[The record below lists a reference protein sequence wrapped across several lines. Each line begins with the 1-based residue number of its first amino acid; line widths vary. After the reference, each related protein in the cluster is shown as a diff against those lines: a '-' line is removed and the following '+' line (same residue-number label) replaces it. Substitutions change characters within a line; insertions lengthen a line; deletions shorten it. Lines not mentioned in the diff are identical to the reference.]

1 MAGAVLSRRTVVAGA
16 AVAAGAFG
24 VGLVGASRWL
34 RRGESAAPLPG
45 VRLLDHPAGAGARLP
60 RLAAHPD
67 GGFVLC
73 WVERAGTGH
82 ALRCAR
88 HVEGA
93 WMPAVEVARGEN
105 WFVNWLDFP
114 SVVPIGRDFWLA
126 HRLVL
131 RAGGGRY
138 DYDIALAASDDGG
151 RTWRDAGRPYASTTA
166 AEYGFASI
174 FADGDAAAIVWLD
187 GREYVKAAERHLHP
201 DKSGNF
207 ALRATRVA
215 RDGGVEPDRVL
226 DANVCTCCQTAA
238 AVADGVPLVA
248 YRGRADREVRDN
260 KLVRRVAGAWSA
272 PVDLGAEAWS
282 IAACPTN
289 GPALAA
295 RDSRVVA
302 AWFTAAGDRPRVRAA
317 LSADAGATW
326 GEPIDV
332 DSAAPLGRVGAAW
345 LDGERAAVSWIG
357 APAREDGRAPL
368 MVVLLDARGRE
379 RARGSIARVAASRDS
394 GLPQLAA
401 DRDRLVAAWT
411 EPGPR
416 YGIRLAVA
424 DALAFR

>member
-24 VGLVGASRWL
+24 VGLLGAGRWL
-34 RRGESAAPLPG
+34 RRGESAAALAG
-45 VRLLDHPAGAGARLP
+45 VRWLEHPAGTGARLP
-60 RLAAHPD
+60 RLAVHPD

-73 WVERAGTGH
+73 WVERVGAGH

-93 WMPAVEVARGEN
+93 WLPAVEVARGEN

-114 SVVPIGRDFWLA
+114 SVVPIDRDFWLA

-138 DYDIALAASDDGG
+138 DYDIALALSDDGG
-151 RTWRDAGRPYASTTA
+151 RTWRDAGRPYTSTTA

-187 GREYVKAAERHLHP
+187 GREYVKAAERPLHP

-215 RDGGVEPDRVL
+215 RDGHVEADRVL

-238 AVADGVPLVA
+238 AVTDRGALVA
-248 YRGRADREVRDN
+248 YRGRTEDELRDN
-260 KLVRRVAGAWSA
+260 KLVRRVAGAWSG
-272 PVDLGAEAWS
+272 PVDLGAEGWT

-317 LSADAGATW
+317 LSVDGGATW
-326 GEPIDV
+326 REPIELDT
-332 DSAAPLGRVGAAW
+332 AAPLGRVGAAW
-345 LDGERAAVSWIG
+345 VDAQRAAVSWIG
-357 APAREDGRAPL
+357 APAMGDGRAPL
-368 MVVLLDARGRE
+368 MLALLDARGRE
-379 RARGSIARVAASRDS
+379 HARGWITRVAANRDS
-394 GLPQLAA
+394 GLPQLVA

-411 EPGPR
+411 EPAPQ
-416 YGIRLAVA
+416 YGIRLAEV
-424 DALAFR
+424 DARAF